1 MDRPTGIT
9 ILAILGFL
17 FGLLMAGL
25 AALMF
30 VGGAFLG
37 TMLGAAAAEGGEA
50 AAGAGMAGMLVGF
63 GAVIGGVML
72 VFAILY
78 FAVGYGLWKLKNWAR
93 WITIILSGLGAVL
106 GVLGLLGSLLAFE
119 IISLVFQLVFLAIYA
134 WILWYMFQ
142 SHVKEAFDAA

>member
-25 AALMF
+25 AAIIF
-30 VGGAFLG
+30 VSGAA
-37 TMLGAAAAEGGEA
+37 LGAMLAGAAAEGGEA
-50 AAGAGMAGMLVGF
+50 AADASMMGMVAGF
-63 GAVIGGVML
+63 SAVIGGVML

-78 FAVGYGLWKLKNWAR
+78 FAVGYGLWKLKNWTR
-93 WITIILSGLGAVL
+93 IITIVLSGLGAAFGL
-106 GVLGLLGSLLAFE
+106 LGLLGSLMAFE
-119 IISLVFQLVFLAIYA
+119 IISLVIQLVILAIYG
-134 WILWYMFQ
+134 WVLWYLFQ

>member
-37 TMLGAAAAEGGEA
+37 TMLAGAAAEGGEA
-50 AAGAGMAGMLVGF
+50 AAGAGMMGAVVGF
-63 GAVIGGVML
+63 SAIIGGVML

-93 WITIILSGLGAVL
+93 WITIVLSVLGALSVL
-106 GVLGLLGSLLAFE
+106 PSFLSFE
-119 IISLVFQLVFLAIYA
+119 IVAMVVGVIFLAIYG

-142 SHVKEAFDAA
+142 PHVKEAFE